1 MTARIKRNFSF
12 QTGVYFKDNFY
23 LNVYTVLIYFDIETI
38 SAVEQFVSMERIRHF
53 FHKSLEN
60 SILIN
65 ENHTDII
72 EKYLDASLKV
82 CTFPE
87 DPFDQML
94 AIMLVK
100 KLNAILEGRMTV
112 TDVSVTSVYSD
123 EIHHLHSIEENCGP
137 FNISGWWDDSSPKIN
152 NINSMSST
160 KSKKLVKLIKQN
172 ISWDDLSLSYD
183 VRDPFETPKNSE
195 IVFVNFDKKNGE
207 K

>member
-12 QTGVYFKDNFY
+12 QSGVYFKDNFY
-23 LNVYTVLIYFDIETI
+23 LNVYTVLIYFDIETT
-38 SAVEQFVSMERIRHF
+38 SALEQFVSMERIRYF
-53 FHKSLEN
+53 FQKNLEN
-60 SILIN
+60 SIFIN

-87 DPFDQML
+87 DPFDQMV

-100 KLNAILEGRMTV
+100 KLNAILEGRMVV

-137 FNISGWWDDSSPKIN
+137 FNEPGWWDDPSPKVN
-152 NINSMSST
+152 NINSISSA
-160 KSKKLVKLIKQN
+160 KSKKLVKLIKQTV
-172 ISWDDLSLSYD
+172 SWDELNLSFDLK
-183 VRDPFETPKNSE
+183 DPFDTSKNSE
-195 IVFVNFDKKNGE
+195 IVFVNFSKKNG
-207 K
+207 